1 MRGAQL
7 HDGACVCGIAELV
20 GEAMRQK
27 RIVQAPDHQRW
38 RGHAAQARLPL
49 RADLDCG
56 TVKCENA
63 CPHSGI
69 EMPNRF
75 VRRIFRH
82 LCLDEFRRK
91 FLEVEILHPLLA
103 LTWRLPD
110 LGEIVPWVFWIDG
123 PADAGPGSHQIG
135 ANRREA
141 PCQQAAPVMANQV
154 HGFADLLDLL
164 DQPVEILLL
173 GRGEA

>member
-7 HDGACVCGIAELV
+7 NDGACVCGIAELV
-20 GEAMRQK
+20 GEAVRQK

-38 RGHAAQARLPL
+38 RGYAAQTRLPL
-49 RADLDCG
+49 RPYPDCG

-75 VRRIFRH
+75 IRRIFRH
-82 LCLDEFRRK
+82 LRLDEFRRK

-110 LGEIVPWVFWIDG
+110 LGEIVPRIFRVDR
-123 PADAGPGSHQIG
+123 PTDAGPGPHQIRPD
-135 ANRREA
+135 RRQTA
-141 PCQQAAPVMANQV
+141 CQKAAPVMADQIY
-154 HGFADLLDLL
+154 GFANLIDPV
-164 DQPVEILLL
+164 DQPVEILFLC
-173 GRGEA
+173 